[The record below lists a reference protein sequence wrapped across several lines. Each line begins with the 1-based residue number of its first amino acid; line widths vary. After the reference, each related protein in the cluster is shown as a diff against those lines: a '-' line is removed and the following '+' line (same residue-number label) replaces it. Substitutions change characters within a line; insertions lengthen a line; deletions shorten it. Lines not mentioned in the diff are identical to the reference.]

1 MESVRIKVLL
11 VDDDED
17 DYVMTRDL
25 LAEVGDGGAF
35 ALDWVTTYAEG
46 LAAIGRR
53 EHDVYLLDYR
63 LGEQDGLGLL
73 REAIESGCKA
83 PMILV
88 TGQGDLE
95 VDLEAMKAGAA
106 DYLVKSDVDAPLLE
120 RSIRYAIERNR
131 MDQLKDDLI
140 AFVSHELRT
149 PLAAVKGYAQTLLSE
164 DEGDAEELAKELL
177 GNIVDSA
184 EQLTRRIDA
193 FLDVSKIDAGHGI
206 DLVRHDFDVRDVVD
220 EAIGIQR
227 AAAARCPLETHC
239 GEHVGTVRA
248 DRDKVLQVLANLL
261 SNADKYSPDRGAIQ
275 VRVTVGEG
283 EMRFA
288 VVDQGIGI
296 PEEALE
302 DLFAP
307 FYRVRDPE
315 RRKIRGTGL
324 GLHIC
329 KLLVEAHGGRIWIDS
344 SPGEGTRC
352 CFTIPT

>member
-17 DYVMTRDL
+17 DYIMTRDL
-25 LAEVGDGGAF
+25 LDEAGGGGAF
-35 ALDWVTTYAEG
+35 ALDWVTTYEEG
-46 LAAIGRR
+46 LQAIGRR

-63 LGEQDGLGLL
+63 LGARDGLELL

-88 TGQGDLE
+88 TGQGDRE

-164 DEGDAEELAKELL
+164 DAGDTRELAEELL

-206 DLVRHDFDVRDVVD
+206 DLVRQDFDVASMVD
-220 EAIGIQR
+220 EA
-227 AAAARCPLETHC
+227 
-239 GEHVGTVRA
+239 
-248 DRDKVLQVLANLL
+248 
-261 SNADKYSPDRGAIQ
+261 
-275 VRVTVGEG
+275 
-283 EMRFA
+283 
-288 VVDQGIGI
+288 
-296 PEEALE
+296 
-302 DLFAP
+302 
-307 FYRVRDPE
+307 
-315 RRKIRGTGL
+315 
-324 GLHIC
+324 
-329 KLLVEAHGGRIWIDS
+329 
-344 SPGEGTRC
+344 
-352 CFTIPT
+352 